1 MYSHGKRFYHKARI
15 IPGVKAI
22 LPLLQLQMG
31 ASVSR
36 GKIKNL
42 LVYTFYGGMISQKQD
57 SALELKKKGVQNAC
71 ITLQRKKRAD
81 PVLEAPT

>member
-42 LVYTFYGGMISQKQD
+42 LVYTFSGGMISQKQD
-57 SALELKKKGVQNAC
+57 SALELKKRSAKRVYY
-71 ITLQRKKRAD
+71 IT
-81 PVLEAPT
+81 T